1 MNDYEETGNRVVKN
15 KMISIKTNPRDIQTI
30 AEEIG
35 KIKGVKAVYLFGSY
49 ARGRFGPL
57 SDIDLCIIGK
67 LNEGEKFNVY
77 GFCTDNL
84 DVSVFDD
91 LPIYIKFRV
100 LREGRPL
107 IVKDIEFLNF
117 TKIKTMQ
124 EYLDFKPILN
134 KYVREV
140 LGVENV

>member
-1 MNDYEETGNRVVKN
+1 MKITRRTIITDFKD
-15 KMISIKTNPRDIQTI
+15 IPRI
-30 AEEIG
+30 AKEMG

-57 SDIDLCIIGK
+57 SDIDLCVIGELSEKEK
-67 LNEGEKFNVY
+67 LNIY
-77 GFCTDNL
+77 GFASDNL
-84 DVSVFDD
+84 DISVFDD

-100 LREGRPL
+100 LKEGKPL
-107 IVKDIEFLNF
+107 LVKDIEFLNF
-117 TKIKTMQ
+117 AKVKTLQ